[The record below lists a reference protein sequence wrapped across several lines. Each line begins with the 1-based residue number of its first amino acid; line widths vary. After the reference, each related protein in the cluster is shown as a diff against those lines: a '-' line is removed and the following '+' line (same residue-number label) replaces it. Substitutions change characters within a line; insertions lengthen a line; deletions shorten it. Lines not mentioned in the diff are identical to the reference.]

1 MDPTT
6 TEFMNQFILDKCP
19 TLEDLVND
27 FDKYMPQI
35 KFTENES
42 ILETL
47 KKNYLSVANQ
57 TTAYGES
64 YHPYYLLDFLKDPK
78 NNQENFIGRIENLL
92 RHQGSLYTQTYYI
105 IIFLIEILNR
115 EEDAIK
121 SNNSGLS
128 IPLRYQ
134 IFYENYIFDPIFRN
148 FIFGHRPEFIYNTRE
163 SKIYNNVNEDNDS
176 QERKEFNKIKDEI
189 GQKIVSL
196 VHEHLLP
203 LKDKLIEKCKREEI
217 TPTRALWLTF
227 IPLTNEDIL
236 NLDSIL
242 YSIKN
247 KYIRS
252 SLFFVAGVQ
261 KLSQIKR
268 LANNI
273 IEKNA
278 FDVGYEATKYKE
290 YMKINQD
297 DDNFE
302 YEDFSTDGM
311 KIFNHYSFSDEN
323 RRSQYDGNSEPIDH
337 RDLFLEKY
345 NKLSESEM
353 TQEDYDE
360 LYSHYCIHS
369 SYFTFYPFYRYS
381 RILLKNWHCGFS
393 CSFELI
399 EEEYSKF
406 EKEYENYYKNHNNKS
421 YHFIDENEDTDFV
434 KFCRFDVVTTKDFS
448 HLFSNKRRKMNLSD
462 RMSIIYS

>member
-1 MDPTT
+1 MMDPTT

-57 TTAYGES
+57 STAYGET

-78 NNQENFIGRIENLL
+78 NNQDNFINRIENLL
-92 RHQGSLYTQTYYI
+92 RHQGSIYTQTYYV
-105 IIFLIEILNR
+105 IIFLIEILDR
-115 EEDAIK
+115 EEDAIIS
-121 SNNSGLS
+121 SNSDLS
-128 IPLRYQ
+128 IPLRFQ

-148 FIFGHRPEFIYNTRE
+148 FIFGHRPEFRYNTRA
-163 SKIYNNVNEDNDS
+163 SKIYNDNDINNDPDS
-176 QERKEFNKIKDEI
+176 EERKEFNKIKDGI
-189 GQKIVSL
+189 GQKLVSL

-217 TPTRALWLTF
+217 TPMRALWLSF
-227 IPLTNEDIL
+227 IPLSHEDVL

-242 YSIKN
+242 KSIKN

-252 SLFFVAGVQ
+252 SLFFVAGIQ
-261 KLSQIKR
+261 KLSQIKK

-278 FDVGYEATKYKE
+278 FDMGYEAIKYKE
-290 YMKINQD
+290 YMKVNQD
-297 DDNFE
+297 DKKFKFKDI
-302 YEDFSTDGM
+302 STDGI
-311 KIFNHYSFSDEN
+311 KIFN
-323 RRSQYDGNSEPIDH
+323 QYNLGSKYDNYDFINNVDH
-337 RDLFLEKY
+337 RDSFIAKFNNLH
-345 NKLSESEM
+345 ESEM
-353 TQEDYDE
+353 TQEDYN
-360 LYSHYCIHS
+360 LLK
-369 SYFTFYPFYRYS
+369 SYHVDHKSNFTFYPFYDFGR
-381 RILLKNWHCGFS
+381 LLIRNWHCGRS

-399 EEEYSKF
+399 EDEYSKF
-406 EKEYENYYKNHNNKS
+406 EKEYENYYRNHNSKT
-421 YHFIDENEDTDFV
+421 YYFLDDNEDTDFI
-434 KFCRFDVVTTKDFS
+434 KLSRYDIVTTKDLS
-448 HLFSNKRRKMNLSD
+448 HLFSNRKNKRRRLK
-462 RMSIIYS
+462 

>member
-115 EEDAIK
+115 EEDAII
-121 SNNSGLS
+121 SNNSDLS

-134 IFYENYIFDPIFRN
+134 IFYENYIFDPIFKN
-148 FIFGHRPEFIYNTRE
+148 FIFGHRPEFIYNTNV
-163 SKIYNNVNEDNDS
+163 SKIYNQNVGIDTDEATKLN
-176 QERKEFNKIKDEI
+176 QIKDEI

-196 VHEHLLP
+196 VHEHILRQ
-203 LKDKLIEKCKREEI
+203 KNKLIEKCKKEEI

-227 IPLTNEDIL
+227 IPLTYEDVM
-236 NLDSIL
+236 NLGSIL
-242 YSIKN
+242 SSIKN

-252 SLFFVAGVQ
+252 SLFFVAGIQ
-261 KLSQIKR
+261 KLSPIKE
-268 LANNI
+268 LAKNV
-273 IEKNA
+273 IESNA
-278 FDVGYEATKYKE
+278 YDVGYQAIKYKE
-290 YMKINQD
+290 YMETNQD
-297 DDNFE
+297 DDFE
-302 YEDFSTDGM
+302 YSDISNDGI
-311 KIFNHYSFSDEN
+311 KIFYHYNFKQNMTTGKVD
-323 RRSQYDGNSEPIDH
+323 I
-337 RDLFLEKY
+337 RDRFLEKF
-345 NKLSESEM
+345 NKLPDSEM
-353 TQEDYDE
+353 TQEDYN
-360 LYSHYCIHS
+360 LLKSHHIDWET
-369 SYFTFYPFYRYS
+369 YFTFYPFYRYS
-381 RILLKNWHCGFS
+381 QTLLWNWHCGLS
-393 CSFELI
+393 CNFERI
-399 EEEYSKF
+399 EEEYSKI
-406 EKEYENYYKNHNNKS
+406 EKEYENYYKDHNCKP
-421 YHFIDENEDTDFV
+421 YHFIEENEDTNFV
-434 KFCRFDVVTTKDFS
+434 KFSLHDLVTKKDYS
-448 HLFSNKRRKMNLSD
+448 QLFTFKKNKRRRIK
-462 RMSIIYS
+462 

>member
-1 MDPTT
+1 MEPTT

-92 RHQGSLYTQTYYI
+92 RHQGSIYTQTYYV

-115 EEDAIK
+115 EEDAII
-121 SNNSGLS
+121 SNNSDLT

-134 IFYENYIFDPIFRN
+134 IYYENYIFHPIFN
-148 FIFGHRPEFIYNTRE
+148 NYIHGQRPEFIYNTRNSE
-163 SKIYNNVNEDNDS
+163 IYNQNVDPDSNDS
-176 QERKEFNKIKDEI
+176 RKLNQVKDGI
-189 GQKIVSL
+189 GQKLVSL

-217 TPTRALWLTF
+217 TPMRALWLSI
-227 IPLTNEDIL
+227 IPLTYEDVL
-236 NLDSIL
+236 KLDSIIK
-242 YSIKN
+242 SIKN

-252 SLFFVAGVQ
+252 SLFFVAGVK
-261 KLSQIKR
+261 KLSLIKK
-268 LANNI
+268 LANNR
-273 IEKNA
+273 IENNA
-278 FDVGYEATKYKE
+278 YDTGYEAIKYKE

-297 DDNFE
+297 DKKFKFKDIG
-302 YEDFSTDGM
+302 TDGI
-311 KIFNHYSFSDEN
+311 KIFNHYNLGSK
-323 RRSQYDGNSEPIDH
+323 YDHYDFINNVDH
-337 RDLFLEKY
+337 RDSFIAKFNNLH
-345 NKLSESEM
+345 ESEM
-353 TQEDYDE
+353 TQEDYN
-360 LYSHYCIHS
+360 LLKSYHS
-369 SYFTFYPFYRYS
+369 NYKSYFTFYPFYKYGRY
-381 RILLKNWHCGFS
+381 LLKNWHCGLS
-393 CSFELI
+393 CGSELI

-406 EKEYENYYKNHNNKS
+406 EKEYENYYRNHNSKT
-421 YHFIDENEDTDFV
+421 YYFLDDNEDSDFI
-434 KFCRFDVVTTKDFS
+434 KLSRYDIVTTKDLS
-448 HLFSNKRRKMNLSD
+448 HLFSNRKSKRRRLK
-462 RMSIIYS
+462 